1 MWDLTT
7 ALKHSIT
14 QDKLTASSTYWL
26 SQSPESSG
34 LFKGSLGPGSALG
47 EKRWK
52 KSAWAKKK
60 KKWRAKSAERYSG
73 KGKGRRPFPLRRQPL
88 GSLRSPIFFLFDP
101 VFCLFP
107 HYWAWSQANSKAIFT
122 RLVGVTFIGAITEAL
137 TITRGKRDGVRW
149 VGYLES
155 FSIISL
161 PGAPSPQIS
170 KFHFVKFWKI
180 NSTMWK
186 YCWRGFIWMVTT

>member
-47 EKRWK
+47 EKGEKNQRGR
-52 KSAWAKKK
+52 KKK
-60 KKWRAKSAERYSG
+60 NWRAKSAESYSG
-73 KGKGRRPFPLRRQPL
+73 KGKRAPGNRSARFARRYFFYFTPFFA
-88 GSLRSPIFFLFDP
+88 FFP
-101 VFCLFP
+101 
-107 HYWAWSQANSKAIFT
+107 YGGAWSQANSKATFT
-122 RLVGVTFIGAITEAL
+122 RLVGVTFIGAVTEAL
-137 TITRGKRDGVRW
+137 TITRGKHGGVRW
-149 VGYLES
+149 AGHLES

-161 PGAPSPQIS
+161 PGAPSLKNFQIS
-170 KFHFVKFWKI
+170 FCKI
-180 NSTMWK
+180 LKNK
-186 YCWRGFIWMVTT
+186 

>member
-1 MWDLTT
+1 MWDLKT

-47 EKRWK
+47 EKKWK

-60 KKWRAKSAERYSG
+60 NWRAKSAERYSG
-73 KGKGRRPFPLRRQPL
+73 KGKRAPGNRSARFARRYFFYFTPF
-88 GSLRSPIFFLFDP
+88 FAF
-101 VFCLFP
+101 FP
-107 HYWAWSQANSKAIFT
+107 HGGAWSQANSKATFT
-122 RLVGVTFIGAITEAL
+122 RLVGVTFIGAVTEAL
-137 TITRGKRDGVRW
+137 TITRGKHGGVRW
-149 VGYLES
+149 AGHLES

-161 PGAPSPQIS
+161 PGAPSLKNFQIS
-170 KFHFVKFWKI
+170 FCKI
-180 NSTMWK
+180 LKNE
-186 YCWRGFIWMVTT
+186 

>member
-14 QDKLTASSTYWL
+14 QDKLTAYSTYWL

-52 KSAWAKKK
+52 KLAWAKKKK

-73 KGKGRRPFPLRRQPL
+73 KGKRAPGNRSARFARRYFFYLTPFFPF
-88 GSLRSPIFFLFDP
+88 SP
-101 VFCLFP
+101 
-107 HYWAWSQANSKAIFT
+107 HGGAWSQANSKAIFS
-122 RLVGVTFIGAITEAL
+122 RLVGVTFTGAVTEAL
-137 TITRGKRDGVRW
+137 TITRGKHGGVRW
-149 VGYLES
+149 VRHLKS

-161 PGAPSPQIS
+161 PGAPSLKNFQIS
-170 KFHFVKFWKI
+170 CCKI
-180 NSTMWK
+180 LKNKVVSCESTA
-186 YCWRGFIWMVTT
+186 

>member
-60 KKWRAKSAERYSG
+60 KIGERSQPRAILGR
-73 KGKGRRPFPLRRQPL
+73 GKGRQATARLASLADIFSISPRFSPFSHTAEPGPKLIQRTLLLGSWVSPSLVRSRKPLRLQ
-88 GSLRSPIFFLFDP
+88 GE
-101 VFCLFP
+101 
-107 HYWAWSQANSKAIFT
+107 NM
-122 RLVGVTFIGAITEAL
+122 VGW
-137 TITRGKRDGVRW
+137 DGQ
-149 VGYLES
+149 G
-155 FSIISL
+155 I
-161 PGAPSPQIS
+161 
-170 KFHFVKFWKI
+170 
-180 NSTMWK
+180 
-186 YCWRGFIWMVTT
+186 

>member
-1 MWDLTT
+1 MWDLKT

-47 EKRWK
+47 EKKWK

-60 KKWRAKSAERYSG
+60 NWRAKSAESYSG
-73 KGKGRRPFPLRRQPL
+73 KGKRAPGNRSARFARRYFFYFTPF
-88 GSLRSPIFFLFDP
+88 FAF
-101 VFCLFP
+101 FP
-107 HYWAWSQANSKAIFT
+107 HGGAWSQANSKATFT
-122 RLVGVTFIGAITEAL
+122 RLVGVNFIGAVTEAL
-137 TITRGKRDGVRW
+137 TITRGKHGGVRW
-149 VGYLES
+149 AGHLES

-161 PGAPSPQIS
+161 PGAPSLKNFQIS
-170 KFHFVKFWKI
+170 FCKI
-180 NSTMWK
+180 LKNK
-186 YCWRGFIWMVTT
+186 